1 MAGWRG
7 ASWVERPWTH
17 SSPVGTMLLRR
28 RAAKFEA
35 EKQAHLDRTAEFV
48 ESLGGMDALRLPD
61 TVNAAGGRVRQPA
74 AAPAAPSQS
83 AAAAPSQPAPLEAEF
98 VSAETSARRQ
108 PAPELPPG
116 VLDYNGKQWQ
126 VLEIAGQKV
135 VLQMRRADGSVSSM
149 KKRIPLSELSA
160 EQNVRVRE
168 VLYAAK
174 AEPEVAPEPAPEP
187 EPEPD
192 VADASV
198 LR

>member
-1 MAGWRG
+1 MKA
-7 ASWVERPWTH
+7 
-17 SSPVGTMLLRR
+17 MLLRR

-74 AAPAAPSQS
+74 AAP
-83 AAAAPSQPAPLEAEF
+83 AAAPSQPAPLEAEF